1 MSPVRSAVGRFPR
14 RTLPTGE
21 REAPVMVRA
30 LGAVVRERAPVAS
43 NSVATVHGRVST
55 GVMVSESD
63 VEVRVDKEAMRHT
76 VTDPTSDSAAD
87 GRRGQSCGQAMKVHA
102 PRVRKSSAGNAS
114 SILPKV
120 QSGEA
125 VSGRYELCTRK
136 RKVKW
141 KRLARGNLQV
151 GVRVNEIRVGSKQ
164 GSEESGETQV
174 LDVERYLNA
183 LLAREDVYWKQRS
196 RVSWLQNGDRNTRF
210 FHSQASKRKKINN
223 ISGLFDSHGRWTEK
237 VAGIESIAVSY
248 FVGIFSSDKPSR
260 RDINEVLGSVGQC
273 LSPHAVRF
281 LDSRFSQD
289 DWQGSAVWRIFYST
303 GDQELEK
310 AIKESL
316 EMLETV
322 EEHGLEAKK
331 YFNGEKIGMV
341 DIALGSIL
349 YWLGVIEA
357 TFGVKLFEPH
367 KFPRLHKWFQS
378 FLEVPVIKQNLPN
391 RDGMIVL
398 FKHFRETLQASA

>member
-30 LGAVVRERAPVAS
+30 LGAVVRERGSGPLVDKSGGEKVVEAPRVVETLHIGNKSPVAS

-125 VSGRYELCTRK
+125 VSGRYGTLEGEGVVPTMLVGDIVAMNVELCTRK

-164 GSEESGETQV
+164 GSEESGEV
-174 LDVERYLNA
+174 KKLKRDSER
-183 LLAREDVYWKQRS
+183 
-196 RVSWLQNGDRNTRF
+196 GF
-210 FHSQASKRKKINN
+210 
-223 ISGLFDSHGRWTEK
+223 
-237 VAGIESIAVSY
+237 
-248 FVGIFSSDKPSR
+248 
-260 RDINEVLGSVGQC
+260 
-273 LSPHAVRF
+273 
-281 LDSRFSQD
+281 
-289 DWQGSAVWRIFYST
+289 
-303 GDQELEK
+303 
-310 AIKESL
+310 
-316 EMLETV
+316 
-322 EEHGLEAKK
+322 
-331 YFNGEKIGMV
+331 
-341 DIALGSIL
+341 
-349 YWLGVIEA
+349 
-357 TFGVKLFEPH
+357 
-367 KFPRLHKWFQS
+367 
-378 FLEVPVIKQNLPN
+378 
-391 RDGMIVL
+391 
-398 FKHFRETLQASA
+398 